1 MKIELKKINH
11 SKSLSEET
19 PAYSAQVYVDGVHVC
34 DVSNHGTG
42 GPDMQR
48 PARGTDHKD
57 LAALDA
63 KIKATYPKQTY
74 DFGDGKKGEY
84 ETDLELLCHLLLDR
98 ADLEKT
104 VRRDLSKKVM
114 FVKPADGKL
123 YGVKLTHPSHRD
135 AAIKAVKERHG
146 IAKTVNEMTLDE
158 AVKVYESA
166 TA

>member
-98 ADLEKT
+98 ADLDDAFAVDGHVARGDGAHEA
-104 VRRDLSKKVM
+104 RAAIDLAL
-114 FVKPADGKL
+114 ADGARAPA
-123 YGVKLTHPSHRD
+123 G
-135 AAIKAVKERHG
+135 
-146 IAKTVNEMTLDE
+146 
-158 AVKVYESA
+158 
-166 TA
+166 

>member
-1 MKIELKKINH
+1 MMKIELKKI
-11 SKSLSEET
+11 SYAKSLSEET
-19 PAYSAQVYVDGVHVC
+19 PAYSAQVWVDDVYVC

-42 GPDMQR
+42 GPDMQS

-63 KIKATYPKQTY
+63 AIKATYPKQS
-74 DFGDGKKGEY
+74 FMSGDEKHEY

-166 TA
+166 SA